1 MVLLDNGP
9 WLNELGKLYER
20 NKASGTVWVTM
31 KRSSMKNLCKK
42 NTNKRGP
49 CSERPQLAPPPTT
62 NLVCLVRAND
72 GKKHI
77 STTVT
82 MAQHAKFQLSVALI
96 MKANMD
102 ALKKKEKNK
111 PSKEQKAADPTQ

>member
-1 MVLLDNGP
+1 MMVLLENGP

-31 KRSSMKNLCKK
+31 KRSSMKNQCKRNK
-42 NTNKRGP
+42 NKRAP
-49 CSERPQLAPPPTT
+49 SDRPAAPAPPIT
-62 NLVCLVRAND
+62 LVCLIRAND

-111 PSKEQKAADPTQ
+111 PTKEQKTADSTQ